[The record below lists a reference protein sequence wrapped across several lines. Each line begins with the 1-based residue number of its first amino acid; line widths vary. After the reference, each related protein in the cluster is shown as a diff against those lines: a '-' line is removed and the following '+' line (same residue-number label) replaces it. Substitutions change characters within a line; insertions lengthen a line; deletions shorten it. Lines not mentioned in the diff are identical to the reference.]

1 MRHSL
6 DNSMFPLCLDYAK
19 LQNQIHWMP
28 EEIVLTDDVTLF
40 TNAPKDVKTIVTNL
54 FKIFTELDI
63 QVGDAYT
70 GWLHEIFYKFFPQSD
85 LKDLRAMF
93 VAFANMENIHAE
105 AYASLITTLNFPDS
119 TFKDWRNV
127 NIMRELCLSVN
138 EQPELDNE
146 FDLAVALGKYIVNHE
161 GLTLFLLFSILY
173 ALAEDGYFKNAH
185 KIVTFSIRDESL
197 HVIGMTYVFRTLVK
211 LAKFS
216 EVQQSEIIERVTTSA
231 YKRIQKLLSL
241 INTIFENVNH
251 TYLAP
256 TIRGCFENQ
265 KVYLEWL
272 LNLRLSQL
280 KNTTFKEQCPLD
292 FLKNVILSNGTIRL
306 QNTDFLSEVNPN
318 YSRPSSSL
326 DITKLRK

>member
-1 MRHSL
+1 
-6 DNSMFPLCLDYAK
+6 MFPLCLDYGK

-70 GWLHEIFYKFFPQSD
+70 GWLYGVFYNFFPQSD
-85 LKDLRAMF
+85 LKDLRAML

-119 TFKDWRNV
+119 TFKDWKNV

-138 EQPELDNE
+138 ETHELTDK

-173 ALAEDGYFKNAH
+173 ALAEDGYFKNSH
-185 KIVTFSIRDESL
+185 KIVTLSIRDESL
-197 HVIGMTYVFRTLVK
+197 HVIGMAYVFRTFIK
-211 LAKFS
+211 LMGFS
-216 EVQQSEIIERVTTSA
+216 EVEQSTILEQVTTSGQN
-231 YKRIQKLLSL
+231 RIKKLLQL
-241 INTIFENVNH
+241 TDTIFENVTHSN
-251 TYLAP
+251 LAP
-256 TIRGCFENQ
+256 TIKGCFENQ

-292 FLKNVILSNGTIRL
+292 FLKNVILCNGTIRL